1 MQTGFFREIAATVVC
16 LPDLPSLSA
25 CIPHLSKGMVDAMPL
40 VARSTFR
47 PLMGL
52 GNPHLQTILPAI
64 ARHIPPL
71 PWSRE
76 RLELADGDFLDLDWL
91 NPGPGR
97 LLIVSHGLEGN
108 SRRPYVAGLARAATR
123 RGWSVLAWNFRG
135 CSGELNRLPRFYH
148 SGASEDLAAVVTHAG
163 QTGKF
168 EVMALAG
175 FSLGGNLTLKYLG
188 ERHASKIPVGAGVA
202 LSTPCDLA
210 AASAAMESLQVRPY
224 MSRFQ
229 KDILRKWA
237 LKKASFPGLIP
248 EINPRCQRTFRQIDD
263 TFTAPLHGFAHAEA
277 YWQACSANAF
287 LPSIRVP
294 ALILNAADDPFLAP
308 SCFPKEFARH
318 SPWVHLEIPERGGH
332 VGFMDRWGSRYDL
345 WSEVRAMEFLESLCP
360 G

>member
-1 MQTGFFREIAATVVC
+1 MQTGFFNEIASTAFHTSGWT
-16 LPDLPSLSA
+16 SLSG
-25 CIPHLSKGMVDAMPL
+25 CISHRSREMVHAMPL
-40 VARSTFR
+40 VARSSFR
-47 PLMGL
+47 PLIGL
-52 GNPHLQTILPAI
+52 GNPHLQTVLPAI
-64 ARHIPPL
+64 SRHMPLL

-76 RLELADGDFLDLDWL
+76 RLELMDGDFLDLDWL
-91 NPGPGR
+91 NPGHGR
-97 LLIVSHGLEGN
+97 LLIISHGLEGH

-123 RGWSVLAWNFRG
+123 WGWSVLAWNFRG

-163 QTGKF
+163 QTTRF

-188 ERHASKIPVGAGVA
+188 ERHTSKIPVGAAVA
-202 LSTPCDLA
+202 ISTPCDLA
-210 AASAAMESLQVRPY
+210 AASAAMETLQVWPY
-224 MSRFQ
+224 MFRFQ

-237 LKKASFPGLIP
+237 LKKAMFPELIP

-263 TFTAPLHGFAHAEA
+263 TFTAPIHGFAHAEA

-308 SCFPKEFARH
+308 SCFPQEFARN
-318 SPWVHLEIPERGGH
+318 STWVHLEVPERGGH
-332 VGFMDRWGSRYDL
+332 VGFMNRWGSQSDL
-345 WSEVRAMEFLESLCP
+345 WSEVRAMEFLESFCP
-360 G
+360 A

>member
-1 MQTGFFREIAATVVC
+1 
-16 LPDLPSLSA
+16 
-25 CIPHLSKGMVDAMPL
+25 MVHAMPL
-40 VARSTFR
+40 VARSSFR
-47 PLMGL
+47 PLIGL
-52 GNPHLQTILPAI
+52 GNPHLQTVLPAI
-64 ARHIPPL
+64 SRHMPLL

-76 RLELADGDFLDLDWL
+76 RLELMDGDFLDLDWL
-91 NPGPGR
+91 NPGQGR
-97 LLIVSHGLEGN
+97 LLIISHGLEGH
-108 SRRPYVAGLARAATR
+108 SRRPYIAGLARAATR

-163 QTGKF
+163 QTTRF

-188 ERHASKIPVGAGVA
+188 ERHTSKIPVGAAVA
-202 LSTPCDLA
+202 ISTPCDLA
-210 AASAAMESLQVRPY
+210 AASAAMETLQVWPY
-224 MSRFQ
+224 MFRFQ

-237 LKKASFPGLIP
+237 LKKAMFPELIP

-263 TFTAPLHGFAHAEA
+263 TFTAPIHGFAHAEA

-308 SCFPKEFARH
+308 SCFPQEFARN
-318 SPWVHLEIPERGGH
+318 SPWVHLEVPERGGH
-332 VGFMDRWGSRYDL
+332 VGFMNRWGSQSDL
-345 WSEVRAMEFLESLCP
+345 WSEVRAMEFLESFCP
-360 G
+360 A

>member
-1 MQTGFFREIAATVVC
+1 MQTGFFNEIASTAFHTSGWT
-16 LPDLPSLSA
+16 SLSG
-25 CIPHLSKGMVDAMPL
+25 CISHRSREMVHAMPL
-40 VARSTFR
+40 VARSSFR
-47 PLMGL
+47 PLIGL
-52 GNPHLQTILPAI
+52 GNPHLQTVLPAI
-64 ARHIPPL
+64 SRHMPLL

-76 RLELADGDFLDLDWL
+76 RLELMDGDFLDLDWL
-91 NPGPGR
+91 NPGQGR
-97 LLIVSHGLEGN
+97 LLIISHGLEGH

-163 QTGKF
+163 QTTRF

-188 ERHASKIPVGAGVA
+188 ERHTSKIPVGAAVA
-202 LSTPCDLA
+202 ISTPCDLA
-210 AASAAMESLQVRPY
+210 AASAAMETLQVWPY
-224 MSRFQ
+224 MFRFQ

-237 LKKASFPGLIP
+237 LKKAMFPELIP

-263 TFTAPLHGFAHAEA
+263 TFTAPIHGFAHAEA

-308 SCFPKEFARH
+308 SCFPQEFARN
-318 SPWVHLEIPERGGH
+318 STWVHLEVPERGGH
-332 VGFMDRWGSRYDL
+332 VGFMNRWGSQSDL
-345 WSEVRAMEFLESLCP
+345 WSEVRAMEFLESFCP
-360 G
+360 A